1 MLNSDV
7 EGKKMKKEYTYK
19 DFCSLYDKGRY
30 QECILA
36 GIALLAKKRRKEA
49 GILAE
54 QMSRAYFSWE
64 VMKGDIGRYNHL
76 FSSVRRCLSSSDD
89 C

>member
-1 MLNSDV
+1 
-7 EGKKMKKEYTYK
+7 MKKEYTYK

-49 GILAE
+49 GPLAD
-54 QMSRAYFSWE
+54 QLSKAYFSWE
-64 VMKGDIGRYNHL
+64 VMKGDIGRYVHL
-76 FSSVRRCLSSSDD
+76 FSAVRKCLASSDD